1 MKKRS
6 ILIVIIIFLCQISF
20 VQSTFAEQNLQI
32 ETMEM
37 SFCDAVNFALK
48 NNNNIRAM
56 RNNLSATERNIG
68 IARSDLMPKVRFHE
82 NFTVTNNPIEAFT
95 LLLNQTR
102 AVASDLAIGNLDYPG
117 AVTNFLTS
125 GVIEQPIYNR
135 KAMIGVKIARKEY
148 SANGYIYLRK
158 QEELVNHV
166 ALAFLNV
173 STSQDY
179 ITVAEL
185 AIKDAKE
192 HLEIAEK
199 RFSAKL
205 GLYPDVLR
213 AKTAVEAAQE
223 KLVTAQR
230 NLNVAK
236 MNLGLQLGLEKPI
249 ETIDSVPELKLQDL
263 NYYKANAACRSD
275 IKATEIRVQNAKNN
289 IQSAKSDWYPT
300 LNAIASYNLYN
311 SYYPF
316 GAQGSNYIAG
326 ALFRWE
332 VFDGK
337 KRTYEIL
344 KAKDKEAE
352 AKEYLEGF
360 KKEVNFSVYEVYSS
374 VEESQKKLEIAMSAR
389 KLAYEDKT
397 IVSKRWQD
405 SLSPFIDLIDAQSN
419 LDRMRENVVKSQN
432 DLKVSLVKLY
442 FESGIDITQ

>member
-1 MKKRS
+1 MKIWS
-6 ILIVIIIFLCQISF
+6 ILIVIVLFFCQIIFA
-20 VQSTFAEQNLQI
+20 QSAFAEQILQI
-32 ETMEM
+32 ETAEM
-37 SFCDAVNFALK
+37 GFYDAVNFALN

-56 RNNLSATERNIG
+56 RKNLSATERDIG

-82 NFTVTNNPIEAFT
+82 NFTVTNNPIEAFSFK
-95 LLLNQTR
+95 LNQTR
-102 AVASDLAIGNLDYPG
+102 ATTADLAIGTLDFPG

-135 KAMIGVKIARKEY
+135 KAMIGIKMARKEY
-148 SANGYIYLRK
+148 SANGYIFLRQ
-158 QEELVNHV
+158 QEELVNQV
-166 ALAFLNV
+166 ALAFLGV
-173 STSQDY
+173 SSSQDY
-179 ITVAEL
+179 IKVAEL

-192 HLEIAEK
+192 HLDIAESRTK
-199 RFSAKL
+199 SKSTPN
-205 GLYPDVLR
+205 PDVLR
-213 AKTAVEAAQE
+213 AKTSIDEANQ

-236 MNLGLQLGLEKPI
+236 MNLGLQLGLEKPVKAL
-249 ETIDSVPELKLQDL
+249 DSVPEFELHDL
-263 NYYKANAACRSD
+263 NYYKELSVYRND

-289 IQSAKSDWYPT
+289 IQSARSDWYPT

-311 SYYPF
+311 SNYSF

-326 ALFRWE
+326 ALFRWD

-337 KRTYEIL
+337 KRNYEIL

-360 KKEVNFSVYEVYSS
+360 KKEVNFRVYEVYSS
-374 VEESQKKLEIAMSAR
+374 VEESQKKLEIALAAR

-397 IVSKRWQD
+397 IVSRRWQS

-419 LDRMRENVVKSQN
+419 LDSMRENVVKSQN

-442 FESGIDITQ
+442 FESGIDIIQ